1 MPLALAPQGET
12 MQIVKISAN
21 DKVSRHLENL
31 GIVSGADIAL
41 LSESN
46 GNMIVRIGDT
56 RLALDSSV
64 ARAIVVRIKSA

>member
-64 ARAIVVRIKSA
+64 ARAIVVRRKSA